1 VVGADLRVP
10 RSEIVPI
17 GVVLGR
23 GQRVHN
29 FLLGG
34 GPPVPATVK
43 VRRKAHLTA
52 SAECLIS
59 IFAAPAGL
67 RRVM

>member
-29 FLLGG
+29 FLFCAVSLWDLDRWFAPGSVLGWRLCL
-34 GPPVPATVK
+34 PHIPAMGV
-43 VRRKAHLTA
+43 
-52 SAECLIS
+52 
-59 IFAAPAGL
+59 G
-67 RRVM
+67 